1 MTTTAETTTNFGLL
15 PQVRRNPLL
24 VTQSD
29 IAAFKGCRRS
39 WWLGSYLGLSLAS
52 EPVVGPLTLGTRV
65 HKAMELYYTD
75 GRPLA
80 EAYVE
85 IAKKELKRLED
96 SEVLFDRTEWESEN
110 ELGRIMLEGYEEWLA
125 ETGADSD
132 YEILGAEKRLS
143 HHFDILEVDVELR
156 GKVDI
161 RVRNR
166 VTGARLVVDNKTT
179 AHFSNLAVTAAYN
192 SQLKTYMLL
201 ERLADKEHES
211 DWVQGALFN
220 MLRKVKRGVQ
230 ARPPFYE
237 RLEVHHN
244 DAVMRSFYVQ
254 TVGVLRDYVSTVKAL
269 DAGTDPNVV
278 AYPTAGAQC
287 RYCPFRAPCLL
298 MDDGSRVDDMIRT
311 LYTQS
316 DPHLR
321 YDELPAFS
329 DTSENAAY

>member
-1 MTTTAETTTNFGLL
+1 MTDHSFGLKS
-15 PQVRRNPLL
+15 QIRRDPLL

-39 WWLGSYLGLSLAS
+39 WWLGSYLGLSLAT

-75 GRPLA
+75 GRDMA
-80 EAYVE
+80 EAYAE
-85 IAKKELKRLED
+85 IARKELKRLTD
-96 SEVLFDRTEWESEN
+96 SEVLFDRTAWESEN
-110 ELGRIMLEGYEEWLA
+110 ELGRIMLEGYTEWLA

-143 HHFDILEVDVELR
+143 HMFDIYDVEVELR

-161 RVRNR
+161 RVRNL

-179 AHFSNLAVTAAYN
+179 AHFSNLAITAAYN

-201 ERLADKEHES
+201 ERLADKEHEA

-230 ARPPFYE
+230 SRPPYYE

-244 DAVMRSFYVQ
+244 DTVMRNFYIQ
-254 TVGVLRDYVSTVKAL
+254 TVGALHDYVATVKAL
-269 DAGTDPNVV
+269 DSGVDPNLV
-278 AYPTAGAQC
+278 AYPTAGAGC

-298 MDDGSRVDDMIRT
+298 MDDGSRVDDMIVS
-311 LYTQS
+311 LYTQH
-316 DPHLR
+316 DPHAR
-321 YDELPAFS
+321 YDEEPAF

>member
-1 MTTTAETTTNFGLL
+1 MTQEAQSNSYGLHS
-15 PQVRRNPLL
+15 QIRRDPLL

-29 IAAFKGCRRS
+29 IASFKGCRRS

-75 GRPLA
+75 GRDLQ
-80 EAYVE
+80 EAYAE
-85 IAKKELKRLED
+85 IARKELDRLNE
-96 SEVLFDRTEWESEN
+96 SEVLFDRMAWESEN
-110 ELGRIMLEGYEEWLA
+110 ELGRIMCEGYEEWLA
-125 ETGADSD
+125 ETGADAD

-143 HHFDILEVDVELR
+143 HQFDIFDVEVELR

-179 AHFSNLAVTAAYN
+179 AHFSNLAITAAYN

-201 ERLADKEHES
+201 ERLADKEHED

-244 DAVMRSFYVQ
+244 DVVMRNFYVQ

-269 DAGTDPNVV
+269 DAGADPNVV

-298 MDDGSRVDDMIRT
+298 MDDGSRVDDMLKA
-311 LYTQS
+311 LYTQR

-321 YDELPAFS
+321 YEEQPAFS
-329 DTSENAAY
+329 ETSENAAY